1 MGKELGRSRVCG
13 LTFQRGS
20 ASTRGTGKGGAALRP
35 GGGRGPGGGPK
46 SPPGG
51 NRGGDRQ
58 GRAVLPTRGPGLHPG
73 DYWERSLLGT
83 RAPRG
88 RSPAVLTGPLG
99 SGPSPLQSGAVP
111 SLLSVGRK
119 EGLCPGPS
127 WVGVRKGRGARRRE
141 GGREGSAGASE
152 LGLKGCRRG
161 RCAQHARERGE
172 GPYVSLGHG
181 AAWLGTPGPVCA
193 IPRRPQPQLRA
204 TVSYPSLRADCSS
217 LS

>member
-1 MGKELGRSRVCG
+1 MLEEQAKD
-13 LTFQRGS
+13 
-20 ASTRGTGKGGAALRP
+20 
-35 GGGRGPGGGPK
+35 GRGPGGGPK

-58 GRAVLPTRGPGLHPG
+58 GRAALPTWGQACTLETTGNTHSWAHP
-73 DYWERSLLGT
+73 SPT
-83 RAPRG
+83 G
-88 RSPAVLTGPLG
+88 RNPTVLTGSLG

-111 SLLSVGRK
+111 SLLNVGRK

-141 GGREGSAGASE
+141 GGREGSAGASAP
-152 LGLKGCRRG
+152 GLKGRRRG
-161 RCAQHARERGE
+161 RCAQHAREQGE
-172 GPYVSLGHG
+172 GPFVSPGHG
-181 AAWLGTPGPVCA
+181 ATWLGTPGPVCA
-193 IPRRPQPQLRA
+193 IPRGPQPQVRA